1 MATTS
6 EFLQQNNVSVP
17 LLQSSMNYFLLGIVY
32 TLYLC
37 FKKDENGKRV
47 IFQVLKKHWWK
58 YALLALIDVEA
69 NYMVILA
76 YQYTSLTSVQLL
88 DIFVIPA
95 AMFLSFFFL
104 KVRYLPIHFIGLV
117 IAIIGVVCMV
127 VADVLLG
134 KGGTSSNAALGD
146 FLVLGGAT
154 CYAISN
160 VAMEFV
166 SKKHNSGPTEIL
178 AMYGLFCPLI
188 CGVQMALLE
197 RQALTQIVWT
207 STVILLL
214 LGFGACMFIFYS
226 LMPYVMKISSATAVN
241 ISLLT
246 SDLFSLFVGI
256 FVFMYEPSPLYL
268 VSFVTISAALVIYN
282 IKEPIPRQPNNSTS
296 RNNSRSSSLISD
308 AVPPSVED
316 IPLNNERG
324 TWFTKAKTNPND
336 PA

>member
-1 MATTS
+1 
-6 EFLQQNNVSVP
+6 
-17 LLQSSMNYFLLGIVY
+17 
-32 TLYLC
+32 
-37 FKKDENGKRV
+37 
-47 IFQVLKKHWWK
+47 
-58 YALLALIDVEA
+58 
-69 NYMVILA
+69 
-76 YQYTSLTSVQLL
+76 
-88 DIFVIPA
+88 
-95 AMFLSFFFL
+95 
-104 KVRYLPIHFIGLV
+104 
-117 IAIIGVVCMV
+117 
-127 VADVLLG
+127 
-134 KGGTSSNAALGD
+134 
-146 FLVLGGAT
+146 
-154 CYAISN
+154 
-160 VAMEFV
+160 
-166 SKKHNSGPTEIL
+166 
-178 AMYGLFCPLI
+178 
-188 CGVQMALLE
+188 
-197 RQALTQIVWT
+197 
-207 STVILLL
+207 
-214 LGFGACMFIFYS
+214 MFIFYS